1 MSVSPNRIVLPAFA
15 VLLLATGCPSEE
27 KKAAPTDAAT
37 TATSTS
43 AAMAP
48 VELPPGTGPVASVNG
63 VEIPRE
69 PFNKEYKVT
78 IERYQRARHEVQ
90 PALRERLKDNIV
102 RRLVDAEL
110 IKQQAEK
117 LQVVVAD
124 QEREE
129 QWTAHKKRY
138 G

>member
-1 MSVSPNRIVLPAFA
+1 MFFASRRIVLPAFA
-15 VLLLATGCPSEE
+15 IALFAAGCPSEN
-27 KKAAPTDAAT
+27 KGGATDAA
-37 TATSTS
+37 AGGTSTS
-43 AAMAP
+43 SSAMAI
-48 VELPPGTGPVASVNG
+48 ELPPGTGPVANVNG

-110 IKQQAEK
+110 IRQQAEK
-117 LQVVVAD
+117 LGVVISQ
-124 QEREE
+124 QE
-129 QWTAHKKRY
+129 K
-138 G
+138 

>member
-1 MSVSPNRIVLPAFA
+1 MFLASRRIVLPAFA
-15 VLLLATGCPSEE
+15 IALFAAGCPSEN
-27 KKAAPTDAAT
+27 KGGAADAGAAG
-37 TATSTS
+37 ATSTS
-43 AAMAP
+43 TSAMAP
-48 VELPPGTGPVASVNG
+48 IELPPGTGPVASVNG

-110 IKQQAEK
+110 IRQQAEK
-117 LQVVVAD
+117 LGVVISQ
-124 QEREE
+124 QE
-129 QWTAHKKRY
+129 
-138 G
+138 